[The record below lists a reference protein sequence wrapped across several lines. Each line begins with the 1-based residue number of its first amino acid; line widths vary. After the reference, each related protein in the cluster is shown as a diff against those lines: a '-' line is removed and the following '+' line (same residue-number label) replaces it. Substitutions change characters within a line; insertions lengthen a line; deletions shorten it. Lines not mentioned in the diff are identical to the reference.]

1 MIVVVTTT
9 AQQKR
14 DVNMTDMTH
23 NTGFIEDLMSEAPAL
38 LSCRQT
44 EELLNVSRA
53 SVYRLMDTG
62 ELDRV
67 RISLST
73 DGRPTTRIT
82 NESVRNLLISWS
94 TKS

>member
-1 MIVVVTTT
+1 MT
-9 AQQKR
+9 
-14 DVNMTDMTH
+14 NMTD
-23 NTGFIEDLMSEAPAL
+23 NTDLIEKVMSDAPAL

-67 RISLST
+67 KITLST

>member
-1 MIVVVTTT
+1 MNAI
-9 AQQKR
+9 KNYID
-14 DVNMTDMTH
+14 DV
-23 NTGFIEDLMSEAPAL
+23 MSDSPLL
-38 LSCRQT
+38 LSCTQAAD
-44 EELLNVSRA
+44 LLNVSRA